1 MYSKLESK
9 LAEYE
14 KTQKISSDKEL
25 ITVIEHILEVEEAS
39 QYDKRD
45 YDLIEECVDMLLE
58 LKCDDPDFTL
68 DFSKVK
74 KAALSETFAQNGI
87 KGKRVFVKP
96 WRIAVAVALIAGIL
110 ALSVTSGVYLF
121 SKISKND
128 YFGLAK
134 GTTVSLDTDVDL
146 FIPYEVKEYDSM
158 QEIMKSGHCDGLLLP
173 EELPSGCVYTR
184 GLVANM
190 GDHYEVSVFYK
201 YNDDLYMIKVH
212 DPATETIDQIAVQK
226 NVGGHRVGYCE
237 VAGRIQGMFNY
248 GGATYIL
255 QAPDEHGVDDI
266 ILNVLKSID

>member
-14 KTQKISSDKEL
+14 RTQKISSDKEL
-25 ITVIEHILEVEEAS
+25 IRALEHILSSEEEKDHG
-39 QYDKRD
+39 QRD
-45 YDLIEECVDMLLE
+45 YDLVGECVDMLLE
-58 LKCDDPDFTL
+58 LRCDDPDVSLDYSHFRKTIFTAS
-68 DFSKVK
+68 DKPQKKSTVK
-74 KAALSETFAQNGI
+74 
-87 KGKRVFVKP
+87 KP
-96 WRIAVAVALIAGIL
+96 WRVGIAVAAVACIL

-134 GTTVSLDTDVDL
+134 GTTVGLDTDVDL

-201 YNDDLYMIKVH
+201 YNDDLYEIKVH
-212 DPATETIDQIAVQK
+212 NPATEPIDQIAVQK

-237 VAGRIQGMFNY
+237 VAGRIQGVFNY
-248 GGATYIL
+248 GDASYII
-255 QAPDEHGVDDI
+255 QAPDVQGVDDI
-266 ILNVLKSID
+266 ILNVLKSIE